1 MGMSIRAYARRRGIS
16 DAAVRKAIKTGRVTP
31 LADGTINPER
41 ADLEWELA
49 TDKSQQRKPQPNVN
63 AALEGIRETLREG
76 GQPAGGSNFL
86 HARTANEILKA
97 QTARLKLQRMR
108 GEVIDKAEVTAM
120 VFRLAREERDAW
132 VNWPARISA
141 LMAAELGIEPHQMHM
156 CLEKHVRQHLAE
168 LADIKFPPGGPA
180 GGPTGG
186 SSGVA

>member
-16 DAAVRKAIKTGRVTP
+16 DAAVRKAIKTGRITP

-86 HARTANEILKA
+86 QARTANEILKA
-97 QTARLKLQRMR
+97 QTARLKL
-108 GEVIDKAEVTAM
+108 
-120 VFRLAREERDAW
+120 
-132 VNWPARISA
+132 
-141 LMAAELGIEPHQMHM
+141 
-156 CLEKHVRQHLAE
+156 
-168 LADIKFPPGGPA
+168 
-180 GGPTGG
+180 
-186 SSGVA
+186 